1 MCLHQLASRGQSS
14 FQSQDPRESSEG
26 RARLGE
32 AGRPP
37 VLPSIPQQV
46 QGPPSKASLTQPGCV
61 PALAPEYTWGQEV
74 APAVNSRIDSGNDRG
89 PTHKRNLFI
98 QAEMLHVCNV

>member
-1 MCLHQLASRGQSS
+1 MPVCVSISRP
-14 FQSQDPRESSEG
+14 PRNNLPSNPSIPG
-26 RARLGE
+26 RAVR
-32 AGRPP
+32 AGPGGPP

-46 QGPPSKASLTQPGCV
+46 QGPPSKASLTQPRCV
-61 PALAPEYTWGQEV
+61 PALAPEYTWGREV